1 MREAHHLLLAL
12 PFSQEVGA
20 EFWKSALGHVT
31 KGTQV
36 FILVSSLEGPTKHQL
51 WKEAENEFFN
61 FISGGCK
68 HKAKSVSFE
77 GSRSF
82 GVQD

>member
-20 EFWKSALGHVT
+20 EFWKSSLGHVT

-36 FILVSSLEGPTKHQL
+36 FILLSSLEGPTKHQL
-51 WKEAENEFFN
+51 WKEAENEFFFLFQEAAN
-61 FISGGCK
+61 TRL
-68 HKAKSVSFE
+68 KSVSFE
-77 GSRSF
+77 GSCSF